1 MGFTGA
7 SERKKNADTMR
18 YYIDMH
24 NPIIP
29 RVDDGSNSMDESMA
43 LIDMEY
49 KEGVRKL
56 ICTPHYIRNRN
67 NYDYDRLE
75 SVFEK
80 LKAKVVERYP
90 DMELYLGNEVL
101 CENGI
106 IDDIRN
112 GRLIHTMAG
121 SRYVLFEFN
130 IRIPYHELYEM
141 MRAMVELRVFPII
154 AHVERYQA
162 LIGRLDR
169 IEELKGLGIYLQVN
183 ADSIEGGFFDDK
195 TRWVRKLIIGG
206 YIEFVSTDC
215 HDTDSRSPSIN
226 KAAEWVR
233 KKCGLDVAEA
243 LFGVN
248 ADIIIKNKYIEIAN

>member
-1 MGFTGA
+1 MPYLNITTNA
-7 SERKKNADTMR
+7 PVSKKQKDTIERAISKV
-18 YYIDMH
+18 ILL
-24 NPIIP
+24 IP
-29 RVDDGSNSMDESMA
+29 
-43 LIDMEY
+43 
-49 KEGVRKL
+49 KEKEELLMVNYEDCSSLSLSGDFS
-56 ICTPHYIRNRN
+56 TP
-67 NYDYDRLE
+67 
-75 SVFEK
+75 
-80 LKAKVVERYP
+80 A
-90 DMELYLGNEVL
+90 
-101 CENGI
+101 
-106 IDDIRN
+106 
-112 GRLIHTMAG
+112 
-121 SRYVLFEFN
+121 
-130 IRIPYHELYEM
+130 
-141 MRAMVELRVFPII
+141 AMVELRVFPII
-154 AHVERYQA
+154 AYVERYQA

-233 KKCGLDVAEA
+233 KKWGLDVAEA